1 MSAPAQSQTDLR
13 TQAQEA
19 VRVLRRRKPRL
30 DDDAIDLFLRDAR
43 SHYAWTDRPV
53 SDEMLHTRF
62 EIAIAG
68 PTSMNTCPAR
78 FLFVRSDA

>member
-30 DDDAIDLFLRDAR
+30 DDDAIDLFQIGRA
-43 SHYAWTDRPV
+43 HV
-53 SDEMLHTRF
+53 
-62 EIAIAG
+62 
-68 PTSMNTCPAR
+68 
-78 FLFVRSDA
+78 